1 MKARIL
7 KWTVAWLA
15 LVALALTGGGANAQ
29 RNAQQKKKP
38 NIVFV
43 LTDDLAW
50 NHVQYMPHV
59 KKLQARGATFKNYF
73 VTDSL
78 CCPSRASTFTGRY
91 PHDTGI
97 FTNGGDDGGFAV
109 FHSQGEENATFATQ
123 LQTRAYQTAM
133 MGKYL
138 NRHKP
143 QRLVVGKPHLI
154 PPGSNQWDGPG
165 NGH

>member
-7 KWTVAWLA
+7 KWTVALLA
-15 LVALALTGGGANAQ
+15 LVALAVTGGGASAQ

-43 LTDDLAW
+43 LTDDLAS
-50 NHVQYMPHV
+50 NLVQYMPHV
-59 KKLQARGATFKNYF
+59 KKLEAQGATFKNYF

-97 FTNGGDDGGFAV
+97 RTIPARISSSAASRWAGTR
-109 FHSQGEENATFATQ
+109 SRCAT
-123 LQTRAYQTAM
+123 R
-133 MGKYL
+133 
-138 NRHKP
+138 P
-143 QRLVVGKPHLI
+143 
-154 PPGSNQWDGPG
+154 
-165 NGH
+165 